1 MLSFKEFLLDE
12 GAIQKLGATMQ
23 TFKNPANILK
33 IAKGEALGVAADAIA
48 NTPNR
53 NTIFN
58 FPSAAQSGAN
68 AFNKAV
74 TGIISPSS
82 VPTNPSPTIS
92 ANRKTPY

>member
-1 MLSFKEFLLDE
+1 M
-12 GAIQKLGATMQ
+12 
-23 TFKNPANILK
+23 
-33 IAKGEALGVAADAIA
+33 GVAADAIA

-74 TGIISPSS
+74 TGIVSPSS
-82 VPTNPSPTIS
+82 VTANPTPAVTTNK
-92 ANRKTPY
+92 KTPY